1 MQERQRIGETLRAA
15 RLAKGVSL
23 EEAAAA
29 TRIRRSALQALESD
43 EFDALPASVYT
54 RGFLINYARYLGLIA
69 EDLAEE
75 FDRQQRERAEPSLS
89 AAQSAAEKEPER
101 RFSLFSSK
109 FLWVFVLILAL
120 GVILNFLYQEF
131 LSAGPPPAPT
141 EVAEAPTGA
150 PTPLAETTPLPTATP
165 VPTPSPLPPPT
176 PTPITGV
183 NISLRATTQQ
193 VWLGVTVDGAGV
205 FAGTIG
211 PETDQGTEPLSWSAE
226 ESISILFGR
235 TGGVELTL
243 NEREIESLIVSKDPV
258 TFEAVKTDAGEIAIT
273 VSINGTP
280 VPTSQ

>member
-43 EFDALPASVYT
+43 DFEALPASVYT
-54 RGFLINYARYLGLIA
+54 RGFLVNYARYLGLIA
-69 EDLAEE
+69 EEIAEE
-75 FDRQQRERAEPSLS
+75 FDRQQRERAEPSPS
-89 AAQSAAEKEPER
+89 AAQEEPER
-101 RFSLFSSK
+101 QFSLFSSK
-109 FLWVFVLILAL
+109 FLWAFVLLIAL

-141 EVAEAPTGA
+141 EVAEAPTSA
-150 PTPLAETTPLPTATP
+150 PTPLAEATPLPTPTPTPIPTPSPTPLPTATP
-165 VPTPSPLPPPT
+165 
-176 PTPITGV
+176 ITGV
-183 NISLRATTQQ
+183 NVTLRATTQQ
-193 VWLGVTVDGAGV
+193 VWLGVTVDGTSV

-211 PETDQGTEPLSWSAE
+211 PDTNQGTEPLSWSGE

-235 TGGVELTL
+235 TGGVVLTL
-243 NEREIESLIVSKDPV
+243 NEREVENLVVSRDPV
-258 TFEAVKTDAGEIAIT
+258 TFEAAKTDNGEVEIT
-273 VSINGTP
+273 VSIRGTP